1 MSLYRNLRSSL
12 LADCQ
17 VVLRRA
23 IHRSDDK
30 LVEEKV
36 QRPSV

>member
-1 MSLYRNLRSSL
+1 MNLYRNLRSSS
-12 LADCQ
+12 LADRQ
-17 VVLRRA
+17 AVLRRA

-30 LVEEKV
+30 FVQEKV

>member
-1 MSLYRNLRSSL
+1 MNLYRNLRSSS
-12 LADCQ
+12 LAECH
-17 VVLRRA
+17 VVLWRA
-23 IHRSDDK
+23 IHQFDDK